1 MYFNIVYNM
10 KVYIVSLFM
19 VFSLGLFSQNM
30 LLVERPG
37 TVKNYTY
44 FAGDYI
50 SLKTKDGVKISGP
63 INIIRDTNLIVD
75 FTNELSLNDIEVVY
89 KTRTLVKMGSSLLIT
104 GSALYIGL
112 DLINGGS
119 KGKSF
124 SENESLQI
132 SLAILAT
139 GIGMSFFSKKKMST
153 KKEKWRIRIL
163 SQ

>member
-1 MYFNIVYNM
+1 M
-10 KVYIVSLFM
+10 KVFIVLLFTI
-19 VFSLGLFSQNM
+19 FSLSLFSQNM
-30 LLVERPG
+30 LLVEKPG
-37 TVKNYTY
+37 TVKNYIY

-50 SLKTKDGVKISGP
+50 SLKTKDGIKISGP
-63 INIIRDTNLIVD
+63 INIIRDTNLIVN
-75 FTNELSLNDIEVVY
+75 FTHELSLNDIEVVY
-89 KTRTLVKMGSSLLIT
+89 KTRTLIKLGSSLLIA
-104 GSALYIGL
+104 GSALYTGL

-139 GIGMSFFSKKKMST
+139 GIGISFFSKKKMST

-163 SQ
+163 DQ

>member
-1 MYFNIVYNM
+1 MRIF
-10 KVYIVSLFM
+10 IVSIL
-19 VFSLGLFSQNM
+19 VLFSLSVFSQNM

-50 SLKTKDGVKISGP
+50 SLKTKDGLKISGP

-75 FTNELSLNDIEVVY
+75 YTNELSLSDIEVVY
-89 KTRTLVKMGSSLLIT
+89 KPRTLVKLGSSFLIAGSSLYL
-104 GSALYIGL
+104 GL
-112 DLINGGS
+112 DFINGGS
-119 KGKSF
+119 NGKTF
-124 SENESLQI
+124 AENESLQI

-153 KKEKWRIRIL
+153 KKKKWRIRIL

>member
-1 MYFNIVYNM
+1 M
-10 KVYIVSLFM
+10 KVFIVLLFTI
-19 VFSLGLFSQNM
+19 FSLSLFSQNM
-30 LLVERPG
+30 LLVEKPG
-37 TVKNYTY
+37 TVKNYIY

-50 SLKTKDGVKISGP
+50 SLKTKDGIKISGP
-63 INIIRDTNLIVD
+63 INIIRDTNLIVN
-75 FTNELSLNDIEVVY
+75 FTHELSLSDIEVVY
-89 KTRTLVKMGSSLLIT
+89 KTRTLIKLGSSLLIA
-104 GSALYIGL
+104 GSALYTGL

-163 SQ
+163 DQ